1 MRDQLTVIIVA
12 ATLGILQG
20 CAAPS
25 AQRPEA
31 QQSPGSTP
39 TMTAVERDE
48 RGCMEGATQ
57 NCDLRYQR
65 EGSTLRFR

>member
-1 MRDQLTVIIVA
+1 MRHQVTVIIVA
-12 ATLGILQG
+12 ATLGFLQG

-25 AQRPEA
+25 AQRTEA

-39 TMTAVERDE
+39 TVTAVERDE
-48 RGCMEGATQ
+48 GGCMEGAAQ
-57 NCDLRYQR
+57 SCDLRYQR